1 MQKEQKHTIKEQHQ
15 LNVVALTINM
25 LRPERYEIFFLCSLL
40 VVEKNIVIVTIT
52 IVKTTPRSR
61 PGGIPSPSWGYSSL
75 P

>member
-1 MQKEQKHTIKEQHQ
+1 M
-15 LNVVALTINM
+15 
-25 LRPERYEIFFLCSLL
+25 RFFFLCSLL